1 MSSLSEHMILQLES
15 VYGNL
20 VRDISLSIRS
30 RELTLI
36 VSDWGKGTEELS
48 MLLTCEIKPKKG
60 RIIRI
65 IDKKQIR
72 LIPREFIS
80 SELKI
85 KDILKLYEK
94 KFGKGDEIWI
104 KTILGDQVTENTK
117 INDLSEINK
126 FKLEILSIFFG
137 KVSLIVA
144 EDFISTMDT
153 QLREY
158 ALKMLVKVT
167 KIKSASLVLFN
178 PSVIYPYVF
187 DKIVILF
194 GNEIVEESTKKE
206 FYHPYSLLLQNT
218 KLTLGKLREK
228 IPIKEIGDPSDHGCP
243 YHPYC
248 DLINKELR
256 KRCYTENPKLFN
268 VRDNKV
274 RCWYYENIK

>member
-1 MSSLSEHMILQLES
+1 MSSLSDHVILQLES
-15 VYGNL
+15 VYGNF
-20 VRDISLSIRS
+20 VKDISLSIHS

-36 VSDWGKGTEELS
+36 VSEWGKGTEELS
-48 MLLTCEIKPKKG
+48 MLLTGEIKPKKG
-60 RIIRI
+60 RIARI

-94 KFGKGDEIWI
+94 KFGKGDEFWI
-104 KTILGDQVTENTK
+104 KTILGDSIIENTK

-144 EDFISTMDT
+144 EDFLSTIDT

-187 DKIVILF
+187 DKIVVLF
-194 GNEIVEESTKKE
+194 GNEIIEESSKKE
-206 FYHPYSLLLQNT
+206 FYHPYSLLIQNT
-218 KLTLGKLREK
+218 KLKLGKPREK
-228 IPIKEIGDPSDHGCP
+228 IPIKEIGDPSDHDCP

-248 DLINKELR
+248 DLIIKELR

-268 VRDNKV
+268 VKGNKV

>member
-1 MSSLSEHMILQLES
+1 LLGILIS
-15 VYGNL
+15 V
-20 VRDISLSIRS
+20 
-30 RELTLI
+30 
-36 VSDWGKGTEELS
+36 
-48 MLLTCEIKPKKG
+48 
-60 RIIRI
+60 
-65 IDKKQIR
+65 
-72 LIPREFIS
+72 
-80 SELKI
+80 

-104 KTILGDQVTENTK
+104 KTILGDQKTENTK

-144 EDFISTMDT
+144 EDFLSTMDT